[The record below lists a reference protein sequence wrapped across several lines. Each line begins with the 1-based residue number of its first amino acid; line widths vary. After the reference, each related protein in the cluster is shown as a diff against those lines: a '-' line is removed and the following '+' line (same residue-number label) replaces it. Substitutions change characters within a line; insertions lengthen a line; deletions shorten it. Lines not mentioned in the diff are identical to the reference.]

1 MALVPESRAQPRESP
16 KPCLVLLGG
25 ASGSGKSYLAQRFGR
40 PALSL
45 DDFYRE
51 IAEDEVSPLPR
62 TPYGEIDWD
71 HPGTWNTDA
80 AVAAVGRLL
89 HDGEVEVPEYSI
101 ASSSIVGTHTVTM
114 ADGPLVAEGVFA
126 AAALPAL
133 RAAGIDVVAWYVDVP
148 PLVTAVSRFVR
159 DVREHRKPLL
169 FLIKRGYA
177 LYRAD
182 GATRRLHLRAGFTP
196 VPKRELKRRLAA
208 GKVSPE
214 IYA

>member
-1 MALVPESRAQPRESP
+1 MALVPEAFSQSTAAPEL
-16 KPCLVLLGG
+16 CLVLLGG
-25 ASGSGKSYLAQRFGR
+25 ASGSGKSYLAQRFGH

-51 IAEDEVSPLPR
+51 IAEDQVSPLPR

-71 HPGTWNTDA
+71 HPGTWNTAA
-80 AVAAVGRLL
+80 AVAAVGLL
-89 HDGEVEVPEYSI
+89 LRDGEVEVPDYSI
-101 ASSSIVGTHTVTM
+101 ATSSIVGSRTVTM

-126 AAALPAL
+126 ATALPAL
-133 RAAGIDVVAWYVDVP
+133 RAAGVNVVAWYVDVP
-148 PLVTAVSRFVR
+148 ALLTAVSRFVR

-169 FLIKRGYA
+169 FLIKRGFA

-196 VPKRELKRRLAA
+196 VPKRVLKRRLAA
-208 GKVSPE
+208 GEVSFAFE
-214 IYA
+214 A